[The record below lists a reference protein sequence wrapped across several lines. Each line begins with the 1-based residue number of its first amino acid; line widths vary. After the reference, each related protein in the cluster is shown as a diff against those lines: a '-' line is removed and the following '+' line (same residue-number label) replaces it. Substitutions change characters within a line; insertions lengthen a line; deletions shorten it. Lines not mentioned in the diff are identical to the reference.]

1 MADLKEIAD
10 SLIKG
15 KAPQVKELVKKAL
28 DEGVGVEKILNE
40 ALVAGMDVVGRSFR
54 LMNSTFPRCS
64 LLPGL

>member
-28 DEGVGVEKILNE
+28 DEGVGIEKILNE
-40 ALVAGMDVVGRSFR
+40 GQMAMLQM
-54 LMNSTFPRCS
+54 
-64 LLPGL
+64 LPLPSMKQKNF